1 MTQERNLNT
10 MLIKIWNKMILKL
23 HEEAIGERLFYILA
37 YTIYCDGSHR
47 FAFHIRFKC
56 TKPK

>member
-1 MTQERNLNT
+1 MTQEQNLNT
-10 MLIKIWNKMILKL
+10 MLIKIWHKMILKL
-23 HEEAIGERLFYILA
+23 YEEAIGERLFYILA
-37 YTIYCDGSHR
+37 YPIYCDRTHR

>member
-23 HEEAIGERLFYILA
+23 GERLFYILA
-37 YTIYCDGSHR
+37 YPIYCDRTHR